1 MWGNMTAFQQTFFV
15 IAIVATVVM
24 IILIILM
31 FVGMDEIDSFEGA
44 VDDMDFDLDAINDE
58 PISGIG
64 GLRILSIR
72 GVLAFL
78 SIGGWTTYLL
88 SDAMPEWAAAL
99 VGAVAGAI
107 AAFLLAYALK
117 QAMRLESSGN
127 LDYKSAIG
135 KPAMIY
141 IRVPAD
147 RNGRGKVILNH
158 QGKMVEVDALTDEKE
173 DLIRNTKVEVVALED
188 ESTLLVKKTK

>member
-24 IILIILM
+24 IVLIILM
-31 FVGMDEIDSFEGA
+31 FIGMDEIDSFEG
-44 VDDMDFDLDAINDE
+44 VDDMDFDIDSINDE

-64 GLRILSIR
+64 GLKILSIR

-88 SDAMPEWAAAL
+88 SDAIPEWAAAL
-99 VGAVAGAI
+99 IGAVAGLI

-117 QAMRLESSGN
+117 QAMKLESSGN
-127 LDYKSAIG
+127 LDYQSAIG

-141 IRVPAD
+141 IRVPAE
-147 RNGRGKVILNH
+147 RKGRGKVILNQ

-173 DLIRNTKVEVVALED
+173 DLVRNTKVVVAALED

>member
-24 IILIILM
+24 IVLIILM
-31 FVGMDEIDSFEGA
+31 FVGMDEIDSFDGA
-44 VDDMDFDLDAINDE
+44 VDDVEFDFDAINNE

-88 SDAMPEWAAAL
+88 SDALPEWVAAL
-99 VGAVAGAI
+99 IGAIAGLI

-117 QAMRLESSGN
+117 QALRLESSGN
-127 LDYKSAIG
+127 LDYQSAIG

-147 RNGRGKVILNH
+147 RKGHGKIILNH
-158 QGKMVEVDALTDEKE
+158 QGKMLEVDAITDENE
-173 DLIRNTKVEVVALED
+173 DLVRNTKVIVEALED
-188 ESTLLVKKTK
+188 ENTLLVKKTK